1 MAREQRGMEPMEP
14 PQHPWMRQP
23 NETEPAYRAFRSYM
37 THRTIPGVCEDQG
50 KSRQLISLWSANWS
64 WLERVRAFDVHL
76 LEAQTDGLV
85 HQMAESRDKNL
96 ALMDKLR
103 GLLDSRLDTF
113 IIRKE
118 DPTIRWTQA
127 VMAMAKIEANSLA
140 LKQDVKTDERIGKIE
155 ELVERALR
163 EEEADA

>member
-1 MAREQRGMEPMEP
+1 MAEEPNR
-14 PQHPWMRQP
+14 PWLRQEG
-23 NETEPAYRAFRSYM
+23 ETDKAYEAFRVYLNA
-37 THRTIPGVCEDQG
+37 RTIPKVCDELG
-50 KSRQLISLWSANWS
+50 KSRQLISMWSAKYGWI
-64 WLERVRAFDVHL
+64 ERVRSFDTHL
-76 LEAQTDGLV
+76 VEAQTDGLI

-103 GLLDSRLDTF
+103 GLLDTRLDIF
-113 IIRKE
+113 IARKD

-140 LKQDVKTDERIGKIE
+140 LKQDTKTDERIDKIE
-155 ELVERALR
+155 ALVERAMR